1 MREKEHENDIRC
13 YGVRKMKDI
22 IEINGF
28 IYEKRKEEIT
38 KKIFIKS
45 RYDETKILFESDKK
59 TMKEVLEDANLK
71 DANLEGANLEGANL
85 KGANLKGANL
95 EGANLK
101 GANLEYA
108 NLKGANLKG
117 ANLKGANL
125 EYANLEYANLKDAKV
140 LLCTVNFSKTEI
152 KQAEQFII
160 NLKKEANND

>member
-85 KGANLKGANL
+85 K
-95 EGANLK
+95 
-101 GANLEYA
+101 YA
-108 NLKGANLKG
+108 NLKGANLKD
-117 ANLKGANL
+117 ANL
-125 EYANLEYANLKDAKV
+125 EGAKV

>member
-1 MREKEHENDIRC
+1 
-13 YGVRKMKDI
+13 MKDI

-85 KGANLKGANL
+85 KYANL
-95 EGANLK
+95 EGANLED
-101 GANLEYA
+101 ANLE
-108 NLKGANLKG
+108 G
-117 ANLKGANL
+117 
-125 EYANLEYANLKDAKV
+125 AKV

>member
-1 MREKEHENDIRC
+1 
-13 YGVRKMKDI
+13 MKDI

-85 KGANLKGANL
+85 EGANLEGANLKDANLKGANL

-101 GANLEYA
+101 YANLEGANLED
-108 NLKGANLKG
+108 
-117 ANLKGANL
+117 ANL
-125 EYANLEYANLKDAKV
+125 EGAKV

>member
-71 DANLEGANLEGANL
+71 GANLEDANLEG
-85 KGANLKGANL
+85 
-95 EGANLK
+95 
-101 GANLEYA
+101 
-108 NLKGANLKG
+108 
-117 ANLKGANL
+117 
-125 EYANLEYANLKDAKV
+125 AKV

>member
-1 MREKEHENDIRC
+1 
-13 YGVRKMKDI
+13 MKDI

-71 DANLEGANLEGANL
+71 DANLEGANLED
-85 KGANLKGANL
+85 ANL
-95 EGANLK
+95 EGANL
-101 GANLEYA
+101 E
-108 NLKGANLKG
+108 GANLKG